1 MGILSSLSSRTMP
14 AGHVTE
20 PTDASRLH
28 RRVFLGLAAVALA
41 YAALAG
47 LRLVSDSDLGWQL
60 ATGRWVAQHHQV
72 FSTDVF
78 SYTAAGRP
86 WIYPAGSGLLFYW
99 AYLVG
104 GYGLISWIGAAACVG
119 TAALLLRRG
128 SVFSA
133 AIAIVAIP
141 LIAARTTPRS
151 DMFTVVLFAAFLS
164 ILWQHSEN
172 NRAPLWCLP
181 LLMLAWVNL
190 HLGFIAG
197 LGLIVAF
204 VGLDL
209 LELLFA
215 GTRRREAL
223 QRLKHAIPWFMAT
236 VVATLANPWG
246 WGIYRAIVRQ
256 NRAMALHS
264 QRIAEWASARWS
276 WSAPLSTLSP
286 RNPQNTF
293 TFLFVIAVIAAIL
306 AVLQRRPG
314 AAILLAGAMYATIRY
329 QRMEAL
335 TACVVV
341 VVGGAVFSAAVPQI
355 RSWIPNVRIR
365 SIAAA
370 AAVVL
375 MVALAVV
382 RSGDLVT
389 DRYYLA
395 SNSESIFGAG
405 LGWWFPVHAA
415 EFVERENLPAEIYN
429 TYDDGGYLVWKLGLK
444 YRDYFDG
451 RAIPFGTERFE
462 REGQLLAAPI
472 DSLVWLEEAD
482 RFNVNTLIVPLS
494 TGEVAYDR
502 LKDFCSS
509 TKWSPVYL
517 DDISMVMV
525 RRKPETKDLIQRF
538 DVSCPI
544 APLPGETLEHN
555 AVAFQK
561 WLNTAYMLQALGRTS
576 DALAAS
582 DKALEIFP
590 DSPRLRWVRGNIL
603 YERGRRAEAEQ
614 EWLAELALT
623 PGDASLRSRLAEL
636 YVEQGRIPEAMQQLQ
651 QAIQMASNPAVKP
664 AALVRLARL
673 YLTSGQPKMALQ
685 TLDEAAQSAS
695 PEMLIT
701 TKGRGLKFDIA
712 QGRSA
717 AWRALGDLQKAI
729 SFQEE
734 AVQFDPNAADA
745 WNHLAKLYQQ
755 QGRVAD
761 QQRAEARATALAG
774 GQAR

>member
-1 MGILSSLSSRTMP
+1 MSSLSSLTPSTRQAAEP
-14 AGHVTE
+14 ADSSHL
-20 PTDASRLH
+20 R
-28 RRVFLGLAAVALA
+28 RRVFLGLATVALV
-41 YAALAG
+41 YAFLAG

-60 ATGRWVAQHHQV
+60 ATGRWVAQHHRI

-86 WIYPAGSGLLFYW
+86 WIYPVGSGLLFYW
-99 AYLVG
+99 AYLLG
-104 GYGLISWIGAAACVG
+104 GYAVISWIGAAACVG
-119 TAALLLRRG
+119 TVALLLRRG
-128 SVFSA
+128 SAFSA

-141 LIAARTTPRS
+141 LIAARTIPRS

-164 ILWQHSEN
+164 LLWQHYET

-204 VGLDL
+204 VGLDI
-209 LELLFA
+209 LEMLFS
-215 GTRRREAL
+215 GTRRREAI
-223 QRLKHAIPWFMAT
+223 QRLKQAIPWFIGTAA
-236 VVATLANPWG
+236 ATLANPWG

-276 WSAPLSTLSP
+276 WSAPLNTLSP
-286 RNPQNTF
+286 RDPKNTF
-293 TFLFVIAVIAAIL
+293 TFLLAIVVIAAVL

-314 AAILLAGAMYATIRY
+314 AAILLAGAMYATVRY
-329 QRMEAL
+329 LRMEAL
-335 TACVVV
+335 AACIVI
-341 VVGGAVFSAAVPQI
+341 VVGGAVLSAAVPPI
-355 RSWIPNVRIR
+355 RSWFPNARIR

-370 AAVVL
+370 TAVIL
-375 MVALAVV
+375 LVALAVV

-389 DRYYLA
+389 NRYYLA
-395 SNSESIFGAG
+395 SGSESIFGAG
-405 LGWWFPVHAA
+405 LSWWFPQHAA
-415 EFVERENLPAEIYN
+415 EFVERENLPGEIYN
-429 TYDDGGYLVWKLGLK
+429 TYDDGGYLLWKLGPK

-482 RFNVNTLIVPLS
+482 RFSINTLILPFAS
-494 TGEVAYDR
+494 SEFTYDQ

-509 TKWSPVYL
+509 TKWRPVYL
-517 DDISMVMV
+517 DDVAMVMV
-525 RRKPETKDLIQRF
+525 RRKPETEDLIQRF
-538 DVSCPI
+538 EVSCPI
-544 APLPGETLEHN
+544 APLPGETLDHS
-555 AVAFQK
+555 AVGFQK
-561 WLNTAYMLQALGRTS
+561 WLNTAYMLQALDRTS
-576 DALAAS
+576 EALAAS
-582 DKALEIFP
+582 DKALAIFP
-590 DSPRLRWVRGNIL
+590 DSPRLRWVRSNLL

-636 YVEQGRIPEAMQQLQ
+636 YEEQGRISEATQQLQ
-651 QAIQMASNPAVKP
+651 KAIQMASNPAVKP
-664 AALVRLARL
+664 GALVRLARL

-685 TLDEAAQSAS
+685 ALDEAAQSAS

-712 QGRSA
+712 QGRAA
-717 AWRALGDLQKAI
+717 AWRALGDMQKATT
-729 SFQEE
+729 FEEE
-734 AVQFDPNAADA
+734 AVQLDPNAADA
-745 WNHLAKLYQQ
+745 WNHLAKMYQQ
-755 QGRVAD
+755 QGRTAD
-761 QQRAEARATALAG
+761 QQRAQTKADALRMSP
-774 GQAR
+774 QLPP